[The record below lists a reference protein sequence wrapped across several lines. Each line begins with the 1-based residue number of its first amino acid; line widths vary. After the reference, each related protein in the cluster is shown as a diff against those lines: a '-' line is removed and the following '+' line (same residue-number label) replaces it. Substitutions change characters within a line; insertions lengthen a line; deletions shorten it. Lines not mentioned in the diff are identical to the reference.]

1 VEIAS
6 SLIETLGIII
16 VALIGFG
23 TVVYQVKKGRD
34 ENLRDHGMVMDK
46 LSEVAQE
53 IELLDEDLAIID
65 AKLDAHL
72 GDAESHTHKKTS
84 KKK

>member
-1 VEIAS
+1 MDIAS
-6 SLIETLGIII
+6 SLIETIGIIV

-34 ENLRDHGMVMDK
+34 ENIRDHGMVMDK

-72 GDAESHTHKKTS
+72 SDTASHARKKPS

>member
-1 VEIAS
+1 MDIAAS
-6 SLIETLGIII
+6 VIETLGIVV

-23 TVVYQVKKGRD
+23 TVVYQVKKGRE
-34 ENLRDHGMVMDK
+34 ENVRDHGAVMEK
-46 LSEVAQE
+46 LEEVANE
-53 IELLDEDLAIID
+53 INLLDEDLAVID

-72 GDAESHTHKKTS
+72 NDDSSHFRKKPG

>member
-1 VEIAS
+1 LDILS
-6 SLIETLGIII
+6 SLIETVGIIV

-34 ENLRDHGMVMDK
+34 ENIRDHGMVMDK
-46 LSEVAQE
+46 LNEVAEE

-72 GDAESHTHKKTS
+72 MDAASHAQKKPS

>member
-1 VEIAS
+1 MEIAS

-72 GDAESHTHKKTS
+72 GDAESHIHKKTS